1 MKQLYF
7 IICVIFIFAC
17 EKEQATPAENYTGVY
32 AGNLT
37 ASNTRLGV
45 TIITNSTL
53 NTSVTLTPAGSDGKV
68 VVAVDKIILDTLSG
82 KISGNSLVFGPKT
95 INYSPVTRSNF
106 SGKATFN
113 GKSMSIEITKENYI
127 NDSGFKFI
135 DQDSYKGTMTKQ

>member
-1 MKQLYF
+1 MKRLYF
-7 IICVIFIFAC
+7 ILCAIFILAC
-17 EKEQATPAENYTGVY
+17 EKDESSPTVSYTGVY
-32 AGNLT
+32 VGDLT
-37 ASNTRLGV
+37 ESNTRLGV
-45 TIITNSTL
+45 TKVKQVITNGR
-53 NTSVTLTPAGSDGKV
+53 VTLTTSGADGKV

-95 INYSPVTRSNF
+95 INYNPITRANF

-127 NDSGFKFI
+127 NDLGFKLM